1 MKILLLGDSI
11 TQGLGSKKIN
21 FTKELSQL
29 RPNDYI
35 LNEALTGTT
44 IAYPYEEDA
53 IIFNNEP
60 DVVVIL
66 YGNVD
71 AQLKPRR
78 DGLIFKHLPKRYAAS
93 AGNMLLPRPF
103 YSKSFFKSIGQHLD
117 NLFRTIF
124 RNLIFI
130 IDGTEQWVSLENFSR
145 MYYSLCKKMTEKEI
159 KVICCSTVAIDDKL
173 FPGSSEEYTKYNQSI
188 KNIADELNCKYLDL
202 YTKFQSCI
210 KSDRN
215 GWNRYYN
222 KDHFHPNGEGY
233 LLMAKWIDY
242 EIKNM

>member
-1 MKILLLGDSI
+1 MRILLLGDSI

-21 FTKELSQL
+21 FTKELSRL

-35 LNEALTGTT
+35 LNKALTGTT
-44 IAYPYEEDA
+44 IVYPYEEDN
-53 IIFNNEP
+53 IIFNNDP

-71 AQLKPRR
+71 AQLKPKR
-78 DGLIFKHLPKRYAAS
+78 DGLIFKHLPRRYAAS

-103 YSKSFFKSIGQHLD
+103 YSKSFLKSIGQHLD

-124 RNLIFI
+124 RNLIFV
-130 IDGTEQWVSLENFSR
+130 IDGTEQWVSLEDFSK
-145 MYYSLCKKMTEKEI
+145 MYYSLCKKMTEKGI
-159 KVICCSTVAIDDKL
+159 KVVCCSTVAIDDKL
-173 FPGSSEEYTKYNQSI
+173 FPGSSQEYKKFNHKI
-188 KNIADELNCKYLDL
+188 KDIAETLNCKYLDL
-202 YTKFQSCI
+202 YTKLQSCI
-210 KSDRN
+210 ESDKN

-233 LLMAKWIDY
+233 LLIAKWIDH
-242 EIKNM
+242 ELKNM